1 MCQVTAQRVLISV
14 CLCCGL
20 CRRSVEED
28 PEVQAAL
35 HGADPLDIYSLIK
48 LLFCVNSLRETE
60 AQMETLMTS
69 MY

>member
-1 MCQVTAQRVLISV
+1 M
-14 CLCCGL
+14 
-20 CRRSVEED
+20 
-28 PEVQAAL
+28 QAAL